1 MTRGIAGLTSMILLA
16 LGVVAFTGSALASN
30 GNGNGKGS
38 ANADTAGNSADAPG
52 QLKPGS
58 ISTQASGGGSADQNA
73 GPEAGAKPTSATAKG
88 NKPTSC
94 TTGGGTGSSATCTS
108 SGSTAATAQTAAKA
122 DSSKR
127 YSNGETAAQIANSRG
142 APAGTEVFGPGN
154 SQPHKVLDCKRNH
167 WVDVHAVKNYS
178 TTSCSQAGTVGTVG
192 ASVSSG
198 TNSTSPTSTAGSTAR
213 GNSTVGGVLGVT
225 ASGGKEAPAGGVLGA
240 IASVGSG
247 VLPFTGFP
255 LWLVVLAAVGM
266 IVLGLTLRRGGRAT
280 V

>member
-1 MTRGIAGLTSMILLA
+1 MLFENEERTRMTKRIASLTSMILLV
-16 LGVVAFTGSALASN
+16 LGIAAFTGSALA
-30 GNGNGKGS
+30 GNGNGKAPPG
-38 ANADTAGNSADAPG
+38 NAADAPG
-52 QLKPGS
+52 QIKQDS
-58 ISTQASGGGSADQNA
+58 ASTQASGGGSADQNA
-73 GPEAGAKPTSATAKG
+73 GAEAGAKPTSATAKG

-108 SGSTAATAQTAAKA
+108 SGSTAATAQTAAKP

-127 YSNGETAAQIANSRG
+127 YGNSETAAQIANSRG

-167 WVDVHAVKNYS
+167 WVDVHAVKS
-178 TTSCSQAGTVGTVG
+178 HSTSCSQGGTTGG
-192 ASVSSG
+192 G
-198 TNSTSPTSTAGSTAR
+198 TNSTSATSAGGPNTQGASPKA
-213 GNSTVGGVLGVT
+213 GGVAGVT
-225 ASGGKEAPAGGVLGA
+225 ATGGNSGPAGGVLGA

>member
-1 MTRGIAGLTSMILLA
+1 M
-16 LGVVAFTGSALASN
+16 
-30 GNGNGKGS
+30 
-38 ANADTAGNSADAPG
+38 
-52 QLKPGS
+52 
-58 ISTQASGGGSADQNA
+58 
-73 GPEAGAKPTSATAKG
+73 
-88 NKPTSC
+88 
-94 TTGGGTGSSATCTS
+94 
-108 SGSTAATAQTAAKA
+108 
-122 DSSKR
+122 
-127 YSNGETAAQIANSRG
+127 
-142 APAGTEVFGPGN
+142 
-154 SQPHKVLDCKRNH
+154 
-167 WVDVHAVKNYS
+167 KNYS

-198 TNSTSPTSTAGSTAR
+198 TNSTSVTSTPTSTAGSTAR